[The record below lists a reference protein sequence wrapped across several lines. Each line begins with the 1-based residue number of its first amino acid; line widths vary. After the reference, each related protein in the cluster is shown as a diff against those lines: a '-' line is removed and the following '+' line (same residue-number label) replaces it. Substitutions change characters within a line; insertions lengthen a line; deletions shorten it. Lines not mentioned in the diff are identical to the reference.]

1 MCQPFVK
8 KKNSTNYKQYIS
20 RELPVLL
27 RFERQ
32 ILVFNKFIH
41 CFFEASSRFGG
52 NLVKVLVNFSVL
64 SVAVFAVFHVG
75 LEII

>member
-1 MCQPFVK
+1 M
-8 KKNSTNYKQYIS
+8 
-20 RELPVLL
+20 

-52 NLVKVLVNFSVL
+52 NIVKVLVNFSVL